1 VDSEREIRA
10 LVPLAVAEGAALALA
25 ALVDEA
31 KTYSQAVKAASTRV
45 AYASDMRDFEMFCR
59 SHGASSMPASPQTI
73 VVYVVDLA
81 RRCKIATIRRR
92 LTAISQAHKMRS
104 LDSPTAHQMV
114 HEVVKGIARTL
125 GTAQDAKDALRTA
138 DMRAIVERLPNT
150 MRGIRDSALLLI
162 GFAGALRRSELVA
175 LRVEDLRFEAQR
187 GVVLII
193 RRSKTDQEGAGQEI
207 GIPASR
213 APETCPVAALQ
224 LWLERAGISEGP
236 IFRTIEKGSTIGD
249 IAITAHSV
257 AMIVKRVVT
266 GLGYDPKRYGAHSLR
281 AGFATSVI
289 ENGASEAAMMRITR
303 HRSVV
308 IARKYVR
315 SGTIWRDN
323 AGYLLG
329 L

>member
-1 VDSEREIRA
+1 
-10 LVPLAVAEGAALALA
+10 
-25 ALVDEA
+25 
-31 KTYSQAVKAASTRV
+31 
-45 AYASDMRDFEMFCR
+45 
-59 SHGASSMPASPQTI
+59 
-73 VVYVVDLA
+73 
-81 RRCKIATIRRR
+81 
-92 LTAISQAHKMRS
+92 
-104 LDSPTAHQMV
+104 
-114 HEVVKGIARTL
+114 
-125 GTAQDAKDALRTA
+125 
-138 DMRAIVERLPNT
+138 
-150 MRGIRDSALLLI
+150 LLLI

-193 RRSKTDQEGAGQEI
+193 RRSKTDVFGAGQEI
-207 GIPASR
+207 GIPAGR
-213 APETCPVAALQ
+213 DTCPVAALQ
-224 LWLERAGISEGP
+224 LWLARAEISEGP

-249 IAITAHSV
+249 VAITAHSV

-266 GLGYDPKRYGAHSLR
+266 GLGYDPKRYAGHSLR

-303 HRSVV
+303 HRSLV